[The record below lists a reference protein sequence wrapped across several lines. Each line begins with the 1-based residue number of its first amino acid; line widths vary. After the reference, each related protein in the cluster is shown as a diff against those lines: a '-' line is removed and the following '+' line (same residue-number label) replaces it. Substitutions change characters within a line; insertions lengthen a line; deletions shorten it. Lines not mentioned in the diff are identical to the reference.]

1 MNSKLQEE
9 YNYIFQTSI
18 YRLIDEK
25 GNSLD
30 FCVLDSRLPDMW
42 RVTLMP
48 HWPEVRFGSLIRLY
62 ISVYINSSIY

>member
-9 YNYIFQTSI
+9 YNYIFQTLI

-30 FCVLDSRLPDMW
+30 FCVLDPRLPDMW
-42 RVTLMP
+42 HVTLMP
-48 HWPEVRFGSLIRLY
+48 H
-62 ISVYINSSIY
+62 

>member
-9 YNYIFQTSI
+9 YNYIFQTLV

-42 RVTLMP
+42 HVNLMP
-48 HWPEVRFGSLIRLY
+48 H
-62 ISVYINSSIY
+62 